1 MGSRARTSGR
11 TAWARRALAG
21 AALTVAGVILA
32 TSAARAAHGIQVPVL
47 TTEPEYAKRL
57 LDAGQPI
64 AFVDL
69 RPPAEFAQGRLP
81 HARSIPLGELR
92 RRYAEIPRVE
102 LVILYCDCKAEEL
115 AAAFRFLV
123 AEGYQN
129 ASVLA
134 EGFNGWIK
142 RGYPVEP
149 R

>member
-1 MGSRARTSGR
+1 MGSRERTSGR
-11 TAWARRALAG
+11 TAWGRRALAG
-21 AALTVAGVILA
+21 AALAVAAVILA

-69 RPPAEFAQGRLP
+69 RPPAEFARGRLP
-81 HARSIPLGELR
+81 HARSIPLGQLR
-92 RRYAEIPRVE
+92 RRDAEIPRAE
-102 LVILYCDCKAEEL
+102 LAEEL
-115 AAAFRFLV
+115 AAAFRFVV